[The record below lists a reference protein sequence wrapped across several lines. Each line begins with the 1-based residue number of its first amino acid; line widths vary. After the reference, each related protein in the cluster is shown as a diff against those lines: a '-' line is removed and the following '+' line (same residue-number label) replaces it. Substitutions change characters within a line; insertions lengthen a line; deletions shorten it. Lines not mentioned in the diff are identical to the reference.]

1 MNKKVSVIIPIYNKE
16 KQIRRCV
23 ESIITQTYHNLE
35 IILVDDGSQDNCP
48 GICDEFAKKDP
59 RIKVIHKEC
68 DSSSDAK
75 NAGLKAFT
83 GEYVYFLNSSDYVE
97 NNLIEVA
104 LANAIATSA
113 ELVVF
118 NYDKMDDFNNLL
130 TTVRFI
136 TSTYV
141 IQDHNR
147 LKYLMNNLQ
156 QINGGWEV
164 GNRLFKAD
172 LIQKNNL
179 LFWDNKLIL
188 TEDLGFSLNYAF
200 HAEKISYIPNVLY
213 HYYIQKDSNRSL
225 SPTEPR
231 LSEAIEL
238 CKCLED
244 KIKTSMK
251 GSNMERESSIL
262 LFGIMNEQLNKL
274 TLYNYKDS
282 LSSINDKKFFYN
294 KMRQVRTNWLTLMKY
309 YGIAKGI
316 ALLLQ
321 CVFITSRKMDKIAIY
336 MIHMMIK
343 LRKISATY
351 QYNKT
356 KLVSKKRLYLIGCE
370 DFWNLGDHHIA
381 ISEIEYLRS
390 IFPEHSIVEITA
402 SRYFAVNR
410 LLPFVIRKEDLIC
423 MHGGGNIGNFY
434 MLAEYIRRD
443 IMKKFRNNEKVIFPQ
458 TIHYDCSD
466 VGKAELE
473 KDQISIK
480 KTNNL
485 TICVRERYSFELA
498 KQYFDCKVVLTPDI
512 VLFSDYTKRYNYER
526 KGATLLIRNDLESV
540 ISEQDKRLI
549 KEVAQQFTSEVRIN
563 DTQLI
568 IDIKVADRNEV
579 MDDFISKIAKAEFVI
594 TDRLHGMVFC
604 AITKTPCIVLPNY
617 NHKVAGVYEW
627 ISKLDYIIMIKT
639 MSELEEAVKKLQ
651 LIKKVEYDNSI
662 ILEGFDVLSKLLKS
676 KVK

>member
-1 MNKKVSVIIPIYNKE
+1 
-16 KQIRRCV
+16 
-23 ESIITQTYHNLE
+23 
-35 IILVDDGSQDNCP
+35 
-48 GICDEFAKKDP
+48 
-59 RIKVIHKEC
+59 
-68 DSSSDAK
+68 
-75 NAGLKAFT
+75 
-83 GEYVYFLNSSDYVE
+83 
-97 NNLIEVA
+97 
-104 LANAIATSA
+104 
-113 ELVVF
+113 
-118 NYDKMDDFNNLL
+118 
-130 TTVRFI
+130 
-136 TSTYV
+136 
-141 IQDHNR
+141 
-147 LKYLMNNLQ
+147 
-156 QINGGWEV
+156 
-164 GNRLFKAD
+164 
-172 LIQKNNL
+172 
-179 LFWDNKLIL
+179 
-188 TEDLGFSLNYAF
+188 
-200 HAEKISYIPNVLY
+200 
-213 HYYIQKDSNRSL
+213 
-225 SPTEPR
+225 
-231 LSEAIEL
+231 
-238 CKCLED
+238 
-244 KIKTSMK
+244 
-251 GSNMERESSIL
+251 
-262 LFGIMNEQLNKL
+262 
-274 TLYNYKDS
+274 
-282 LSSINDKKFFYN
+282 
-294 KMRQVRTNWLTLMKY
+294 
-309 YGIAKGI
+309 I

-617 NHKVAGVYEW
+617 NHKVAGVYDW